1 MNVPFVIADAT
12 TLTEAGYVG
21 DDVETVLQRLIQA
34 ADGDVARA
42 QQGIVYIDEIDKI
55 ARKSGENTSITRD
68 VSGEGVQQALLKIL
82 EGTVASVPVEGSRK
96 HREMETVQIDTR
108 DILFICG
115 GAFVGLADHCGAAFG
130 RS

>member
-1 MNVPFVIADAT
+1 M
-12 TLTEAGYVG
+12 
-21 DDVETVLQRLIQA
+21 ETVLHRLIQA

-96 HREMETVQIDTR
+96 HREM
-108 DILFICG
+108 
-115 GAFVGLADHCGAAFG
+115 
-130 RS
+130 